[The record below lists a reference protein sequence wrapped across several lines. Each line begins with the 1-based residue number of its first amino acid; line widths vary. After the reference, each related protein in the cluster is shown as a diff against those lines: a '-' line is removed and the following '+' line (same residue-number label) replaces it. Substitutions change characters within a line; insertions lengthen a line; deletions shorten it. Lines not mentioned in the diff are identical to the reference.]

1 MGKQGK
7 TDDQISDSIL
17 ERAREE
23 EKYYN
28 NLYDFAIAVSRANE
42 MSFNG
47 ANPYKIAN
55 ILRKLLES
63 FYSLCLYDPEIIK
76 KGMEKHTEEVAKK
89 VEKEVDKIEDK
100 EIVLMGKG
108 NMLEINEEGWGLCPM
123 CSSKILKVTSV
134 TRLEN
139 FPVYCKRCKAD
150 HVVNWWNAK
159 KLRIEYKRYVNDNAI
174 IENAFKGT
182 GLKSFRYTGYSA
194 TERAAMRR

>member
-1 MGKQGK
+1 MENIKY
-7 TDDQISDSIL
+7 DYVMAEAVEDC
-17 ERAREE
+17 
-23 EKYYN
+23 KYYDD
-28 NLYDFAIAVSRANE
+28 LYSFSITISKANE

-47 ANPYKIAN
+47 AKPYKIAN

-182 GLKSFRYTGYSA
+182 GLKSFRYTGSSA